1 MLNAAN
7 EIAVEAFLDDRIGF
21 LDIAASVEEV
31 LALGLGDADM
41 PRSLTA
47 FDDVFAI
54 DSRARELARDLIAGW
69 AVGTKSRNTMS

>member
-7 EIAVEAFLDDRIGF
+7 EIAVEAFLADRIGF

-31 LALGLGDADM
+31 LERSLSDADM

-47 FDDVFAI
+47 FEDVFAI
-54 DSRARELARDLIAGW
+54 DSRARRMARDLMAERD
-69 AVGTKSRNTMS
+69 ANP